1 MSKPIFAHLEAAKRV
16 LRYIKGT
23 LHHGICFSPSA
34 LTLTAFSNVDWAGD
48 PTNRHST
55 TGLLVFLGP
64 NPISLSAKK
73 QNTMS
78 RSFTEVEY
86 RALATSAVE
95 LSWLWIL
102 FKELKIFLPYIPVIW
117 CDNFSAK
124 SCFSFQDKAFGSWLS
139 FYSKTSVLGFVHRI
153 G

>member
-34 LTLTAFSNVDWAGD
+34 LTFTAFSNADWAGD

-64 NPISLSAKK
+64 NPISWSAKK

-86 RALATSAVE
+86 RALATFAVE
-95 LSWLWIL
+95 LSWL
-102 FKELKIFLPYIPVIW
+102 
-117 CDNFSAK
+117 
-124 SCFSFQDKAFGSWLS
+124 
-139 FYSKTSVLGFVHRI
+139 
-153 G
+153 